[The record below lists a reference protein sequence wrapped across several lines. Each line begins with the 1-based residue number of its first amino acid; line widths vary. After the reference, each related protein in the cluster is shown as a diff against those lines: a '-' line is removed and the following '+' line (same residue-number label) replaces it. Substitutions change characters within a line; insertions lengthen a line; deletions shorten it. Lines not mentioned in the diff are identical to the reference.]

1 MTDRCWEEIDV
12 SNEMKCLYSYILEE
26 FQMVFTTTFARD
38 LLENILIESQKIE
51 RMSDR
56 CEWLSKILPEISL
69 REIRDVLLR

>member
-1 MTDRCWEEIDV
+1 MD
-12 SNEMKCLYSYILEE
+12 NEMKCLYSYILAE
-26 FQMVFTTTFARD
+26 FPSVFTTTYARE

-56 CEWLSKILPEISL
+56 CEWLSKILPQMSL